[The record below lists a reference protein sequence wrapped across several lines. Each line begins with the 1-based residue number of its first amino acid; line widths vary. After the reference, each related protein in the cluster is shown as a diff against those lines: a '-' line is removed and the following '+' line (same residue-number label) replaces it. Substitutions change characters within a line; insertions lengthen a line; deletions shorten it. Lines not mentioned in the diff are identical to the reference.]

1 MMVARYIPAGCC
13 WRVFFGK
20 SLTDIRG
27 ERHWP
32 NKEWLKASLRAAGLT
47 MNDHTGVITAIEA

>member
-1 MMVARYIPAGCC
+1 MMTARYLPIAQC
-13 WRVFFGK
+13 WRVFFGS
-20 SLTDIRG
+20 SLCDIRG

-47 MNDHTGVITAIEA
+47 MNDNTNEITAVTA